1 MYECSGCGKKFKT
14 THWLSRHQGA
24 CDARNA
30 FVKAEARKFQ
40 KAEGMPKKSR
50 NLLSTFNS
58 WISGHQRTENSREEL
73 VGVSELPSFSE
84 SKRC

>member
-1 MYECSGCGKKFKT
+1 MSR
-14 THWLSRHQGA
+14 WLSRHQGT

-40 KAEGMPKKSR
+40 KAEGTPKKSH

-58 WISGHQRTENSREEL
+58 WISGHGRTENSHEEL

-84 SKRC
+84 SKCC